1 MSCQKWQIFRRNR
14 MDKNEIREL
23 MRFFDKSDITKL
35 KIKEGEFSIELQK
48 GFDCGIAY
56 TPTVSAPI
64 AAPVSSTPIA
74 SISASTEEAT
84 IVAGLTVKSPM
95 VGTFYKSPSPGAAP
109 FAKIGEVIRK
119 GQPIGI
125 IEAMKIMNEI
135 EAEFDCKVL
144 DILVEDGQPV
154 EYDMPIFSV
163 EKV

>member
-1 MSCQKWQIFRRNR
+1 

-48 GFDCGIAY
+48 GFEGGVSYAPVISAA
-56 TPTVSAPI
+56 PQMAAPLNVAAVTVASAP
-64 AAPVSSTPIA
+64 AAPVT
-74 SISASTEEAT
+74 STEGT
-84 IVAGLTVKSPM
+84 FIKSPM
-95 VGTFYKSPSPGAAP
+95 VGTFYKCPSPGAPA
-109 FAKIGEVIRK
+109 FASVGQVIKK

-135 EAEFDCKVL
+135 EAEFDCKIVEA
-144 DILVEDGQPV
+144 LVEDGQPV
-154 EYDMPIFSV
+154 EFDMSLFSV

>member
-1 MSCQKWQIFRRNR
+1 

-35 KIKEGEFSIELQK
+35 KIKEGDFSIELQK
-48 GFDCGIAY
+48 GFDNPVAY
-56 TPTVSAPI
+56 ASAPVMQAPS
-64 AAPVSSTPIA
+64 AAPVAVAAPVANVGGEA
-74 SISASTEEAT
+74 SINAAP
-84 IVAGLTVKSPM
+84 AGLSMKSPM
-95 VGTFYKSPSPGAAP
+95 VGTFYRSPAPGAAP
-109 FAKIGEVIRK
+109 FAKVGDIIRK

-154 EYDMPIFSV
+154 EYDMPIFAV

>member
-1 MSCQKWQIFRRNR
+1 

-23 MRFFDKSDITKL
+23 IRIFDKSDITKL
-35 KIKEGEFSIELQK
+35 KIKEGDFSIELQK
-48 GFDCGIAY
+48 GFDAPVAY
-56 TPTVSAPI
+56 ATPAAVVSAPVAP
-64 AAPVSSTPIA
+64 AAPAAVPAPQVGGEA
-74 SISASTEEAT
+74 SINAAP
-84 IVAGLTVKSPM
+84 AGLSIKSPM
-95 VGTFYKSPSPGAAP
+95 VGTFYRSPAPGAAP
-109 FAKIGEVIRK
+109 FAKIGDVIRK

-154 EYDMPIFSV
+154 EFDMPIFAV